1 MFITDRA
8 KDLIKVKGYQVAPA
22 ELEDLLIEHDA
33 VKDAAVIGIMNH
45 DLASEVP
52 LAYIVPSESGM
63 ANDVTARSILEFVKS
78 RTLQY
83 KNLRGGIIFTQGI
96 PKGGSGKILK
106 RVLREKANGVDKNRR
121 MGAVEYGKYKSPR
134 SAKL

>member
-22 ELEDLLIEHDA
+22 ELEDLLIEHEA

-52 LAYIVPSESGM
+52 LAYIVPSEDGK
-63 ANDVTARSILEFVKS
+63 ANNETAQAILEFVKS

-83 KNLRGGIIFTQGI
+83 KSLRGGIIFTQGI

-106 RVLREKANGVDKNRR
+106 RVLRERANGVDKDRR
-121 MGAVEYGKYKSPR
+121 LGVAQYGKYKSTR